1 MCVCGRDVLIRCASG
16 YAGRA
21 PRLEPSS
28 RVVLVIAV
36 AHVRLAVRQPVAA
49 AAAAAAVTLAVT
61 GGGGA
66 PAGVSIRQQQAVAHH
81 AALAL
86 VAHIVIVAERQLLA
100 AVARQPDGAPHVRRD
115 RAAVPAL
122 TQ

>member
-1 MCVCGRDVLIRCASG
+1 MLIRCASG

-28 RVVLVIAV
+28 RVVLVVAV
-36 AHVRLAVRQPVAA
+36 AHVRLAVRQPVAAA

-66 PAGVSIRQQQAVAHH
+66 PAGVSVRQQQAVAHH